1 MLSDYDSISA
11 VFLSL
16 PLTIAQNYD
25 SFGEELEYWGKSVQ
39 KTRGHQTA
47 QKVIVTSGNFVQILT
62 RQGDCHREK
71 NH

>member
-1 MLSDYDSISA
+1 MLSDYDTIST

-16 PLTIAQNYD
+16 PLTIAQNHD
-25 SFGEELEYWGKSVQ
+25 SFGEELEYWGKSAQ

-62 RQGDCHREK
+62 RQGDWHREK
-71 NH
+71 NY